1 MLMLQKMLSQQR
13 NEQDQE
19 FMDDM
24 QQPAPHF
31 VSAQPDMLSMGGNIA
46 KKPLN
51 VGPLVDGTSDKSG
64 SQKGSRKEGTSQ
76 FGLKSNTAETV
87 NALAGAATANQ
98 DVRSIAIDEG
108 DTAGTGTITPSKGLL
123 PPISGDRSDGAV
135 FRGLNN
141 SGEGSGGLLGSH
153 SQMEKVEAQK
163 IEIQGQNT
171 ADANG
176 DKVPESAQ
184 DNKLKT

>member
-13 NEQDQE
+13 SVQDPE
-19 FMDDM
+19 FLDDM

-31 VSAQPDMLSMGGNIA
+31 VSAQPDMLSMSGA
-46 KKPLN
+46 MPKRPLN
-51 VGPLVDGTSDKSG
+51 VGPLNDAASEKSA

-123 PPISGDRSDGAV
+123 PPISGDRSD
-135 FRGLNN
+135 
-141 SGEGSGGLLGSH
+141 
-153 SQMEKVEAQK
+153 
-163 IEIQGQNT
+163 
-171 ADANG
+171 
-176 DKVPESAQ
+176 
-184 DNKLKT
+184 